1 MVSKGFKVEK
11 EGYILEVTDVENITE
26 DIQCVDYVVKKGN
39 RELTD
44 GFIYIMKNQ
53 NPNQVFNRVL
63 TKIINAVKRVT
74 ST

>member
-11 EGYILEVTDVENITE
+11 EGYVLEVTSVENITE
-26 DIQCVDYVVKKGN
+26 DIQCVDYIVKRGN

-44 GFIYIMKNQ
+44 GFIYITKNQ
-53 NPNQVFNRVL
+53 NPNQVLSKVL
-63 TKIINAVKRVT
+63 TKIVNAVKRVT

>member
-1 MVSKGFKVEK
+1 MVSKDFKVEK
-11 EGYILEVTDVENITE
+11 EGFILVVTDVENITE

-44 GFIYIMKNQ
+44 GFIYITKNQ
-53 NPNQVFNRVL
+53 NPNQVLSKVL
-63 TKIINAVKRVT
+63 TKIVNAVKRVT